1 MNSTVCFYNKN
12 AYEYSKGTMD
22 IDMTELYNEFEE
34 HLPPRARIMDL
45 GCGSGRDTKHFLL
58 KGYTV
63 TAVDASEKMCEI
75 ASIYTGITVENI
87 RIEEISLQDEF
98 DGIWANAS
106 LLHIPKMSMREALQ
120 KCITALKQNGILY
133 ASWKRGK
140 HERFEGERLYS
151 DYSEEEL
158 SKLIDELNTAD
169 LLLMWISQDLI
180 HRDNQWINI
189 LLKKR

>member
-12 AYEYSKGTMD
+12 AYEYSKGTMN

-63 TAVDASEKMCEI
+63 TAVDVSEKMCEI
-75 ASIYTGITVENI
+75 ASMYTGITVENI
-87 RIEEISLQDEF
+87 RIEEISSQDEF

-140 HERFEGERLYS
+140 YERFEGERLYS

>member
-87 RIEEISLQDEF
+87 RIEEKEI
-98 DGIWANAS
+98 
-106 LLHIPKMSMREALQ
+106 
-120 KCITALKQNGILY
+120 LKKY
-133 ASWKRGK
+133 P
-140 HERFEGERLYS
+140 
-151 DYSEEEL
+151 
-158 SKLIDELNTAD
+158 
-169 LLLMWISQDLI
+169 
-180 HRDNQWINI
+180 NI
-189 LLKKR
+189 LSGDGKLKKIPDFYSWVSEIFKTDRYQKQRNYC